1 MGDSRVKKK
10 IEEQKL
16 LTETELEF
24 MNVIWA
30 LGEGTVNDVIEHL
43 PADRRVAYTSVSTI
57 LRILQ
62 QKNVLSARKEGR
74 GHVYIPLLQKSDYES
89 RTLHHVVDKVFDGT
103 PLALVRQLLGTM
115 KMKPEEVDELKE
127 LVAKLEKKK

>member
-1 MGDSRVKKK
+1 MGDRYVKKK
-10 IEEQKL
+10 NEEQKL

-30 LGEGTVNDVIEHL
+30 LGEATVNDVIEHL
-43 PADRRVAYTSVSTI
+43 PADRKVAYTSVSTI

-74 GHVYIPLLQKSDYES
+74 GHVYVPLLQKSDYES
-89 RTLHHVVDKVFDGT
+89 RTLHHVVDNVFDGT

-115 KMKPEEVDELKE
+115 KMKPEEVSELKD

>member
-1 MGDSRVKKK
+1 MKKK
-10 IEEQKL
+10 TNEQKL
-16 LTETELEF
+16 LTEVELEF

-30 LGEGTVNDVIEHL
+30 LGEASVAEVIENL
-43 PADRRVAYTSVSTI
+43 PEDRKVAYTSVSTI

-89 RTLHHVVDKVFDGT
+89 RSVLHMVDKVFDGT
-103 PLALVRQLLGTM
+103 PLALVKQLLGSV
-115 KMKPEEVDELKE
+115 KMKPEELSELKDM
-127 LVAKLEKKK
+127 LAQLEKRK

>member
-1 MGDSRVKKK
+1 MKKK
-10 IEEQKL
+10 TEEQKL

-30 LGEGTVNDVIEHL
+30 LGEATVNDVIEHL
-43 PADRRVAYTSVSTI
+43 PADRKVAYTSVSTI

-103 PLALVRQLLGTM
+103 PLALVRQLLGSV
-115 KMKPEEVDELKE
+115 KMKPEELAELKD
-127 LVAKLEKKK
+127 LVNQLGKKK

>member
-1 MGDSRVKKK
+1 MGDLRVKKK
-10 IEEQKL
+10 AEEQKL

-24 MNVIWA
+24 MNVVWA
-30 LGEGTVNDVIEHL
+30 LGEATVNDVIEHL
-43 PADRRVAYTSVSTI
+43 PADRQVAYTSVSTI

-62 QKNVLSARKEGR
+62 QKNILSARKEGR

-115 KMKPEEVDELKE
+115 KMNPEEVHELKE
-127 LVAKLEKKK
+127 LVAKLERKK

>member
-1 MGDSRVKKK
+1 MKKK
-10 IEEQKL
+10 AEEQKL

-30 LGEGTVNDVIEHL
+30 LGEATVNDVIENL
-43 PADRRVAYTSVSTI
+43 PEDRKVAYTSVSTI

-89 RTLHHVVDKVFDGT
+89 RTLNHVVDKVFDGT
-103 PLALVRQLLGTM
+103 PIALVRQLLGSI
-115 KMKPEEVDELKE
+115 KMKPEELSELKE
-127 LVAKLEKKK
+127 LVEQLGRKK

>member
-1 MGDSRVKKK
+1 MGDLRVKRKA
-10 IEEQKL
+10 EEQKL

-30 LGEGTVNDVIEHL
+30 LGEATVNDVIEHL
-43 PADRRVAYTSVSTI
+43 PADRQVAYTSVSTI

-62 QKNVLSARKEGR
+62 QKNVLSVRKEGR

-89 RTLHHVVDKVFDGT
+89 RTLHHIVDKVFDGT

-115 KMKPEEVDELKE
+115 KMKPEEVHELKE
-127 LVAKLEKKK
+127 LVAKLEKNK

>member
-1 MGDSRVKKK
+1 MKKK

-30 LGEGTVNDVIEHL
+30 LGEASVNDVIEHL
-43 PADRRVAYTSVSTI
+43 PPERQVAYTSVSTI

-103 PLALVRQLLGTM
+103 PLALVRQLLGSM
-115 KMKPEEVDELKE
+115 KMKPEEVNELKE

>member
-1 MGDSRVKKK
+1 MKKK
-10 IEEQKL
+10 TEEQKL

-24 MNVIWA
+24 MNVIWV
-30 LGEGTVNDVIEHL
+30 LGEATVNDVIEHL
-43 PADRRVAYTSVSTI
+43 PADRKVAYTSVSTI

-103 PLALVRQLLGTM
+103 PLALVRQLLGSV
-115 KMKPEEVDELKE
+115 KMKPEELAELKD
-127 LVAKLEKKK
+127 LVNQLGKKK

>member
-1 MGDSRVKKK
+1 MGDLPVKDKA
-10 IEEQKL
+10 EEQKL

-30 LGEGTVNDVIEHL
+30 LGEATVNDVIEHL
-43 PADRRVAYTSVSTI
+43 PADRQVAYTSVSTI

-62 QKNVLSARKEGR
+62 QKNVLSVRKEGR

-89 RTLHHVVDKVFDGT
+89 RALHHVVDKVFDGT

-115 KMKPEEVDELKE
+115 KMKPEEVHELKE

>member
-1 MGDSRVKKK
+1 MGDFRVKKK
-10 IEEQKL
+10 VEEQKL

-30 LGEGTVNDVIEHL
+30 LGEATVNDVIEHL
-43 PADRRVAYTSVSTI
+43 PSDRKVAYTSVSTI

-103 PLALVRQLLGTM
+103 PLALVRQLLGTV
-115 KMKPEEVDELKE
+115 KMKPEEVLELKE
-127 LVAKLEKKK
+127 LVEQLGRKK